1 MTSITFWALAVFQ
14 HPVSRRPDYRY
25 RRCRLPRRTDRG
37 RRCPEDKSLM
47 LPTAPVV
54 PRSPSRRQTSTNTP
68 ARSVAIS
75 PVDKSATISVVLI
88 LTPIYLCN
96 IVLAAT
102 SRGGRGVARIEVPPN
117 CQLFLRWFADGW
129 ASDETR
135 GPAWLRMSPLSGH
148 RRRFTGAILTRGN

>member
-1 MTSITFWALAVFQ
+1 M
-14 HPVSRRPDYRY
+14 
-25 RRCRLPRRTDRG
+25 RLPSLQLTRLLTQQSILVGCSVLRKAQINRRGPKIFRP
-37 RRCPEDKSLM
+37 RESSQPVVLLCSCSEDKSLM
-47 LPTAPVV
+47 LPIAPVV
-54 PRSPSRRQTSTNTP
+54 PRSPSRRQTSANTL
-68 ARSVAIS
+68 ATSVAIS

-102 SRGGRGVARIEVPPN
+102 SRGGRGVARIEVRPN

-135 GPAWLRMSPLSGH
+135 GP
-148 RRRFTGAILTRGN
+148 